1 MSICLV
7 VFTFEGGSLGTE
19 TEVDNEDDIDASLH
33 IMLDY
38 GSDDL
43 SNSVAEFK
51 ETLSDSIQNLKA
63 FIEAYG
69 DSVEIDD
76 VSNTSINCTL
86 AVADCPIDIEVEILP
101 SLSWDVEN
109 GRSRYHYTMQ
119 LHMHQAL
126 WFPHFVYIKNW
137 NGLRSQS

>member
-43 SNSVAEFK
+43 STSVAEFK
-51 ETLSDSIQNLKA
+51 ETLSDSIQNLKV

-126 WFPHFVYIKNW
+126 
-137 NGLRSQS
+137 